1 MTTAMTDD
9 KNNDNNAD
17 NNSAFDDKICYKNNK
32 NTMTAMTMISMK
44 MMSTKNDANNQ
55 NDNRDDSINI
65 HCFLC
70 SIFFTL
76 YDAYSHSYKRVCLS
90 VIPSASLSMI

>member
-1 MTTAMTDD
+1 MKTATDD
-9 KNNDNNAD
+9 GNNDNDDSNDNNAD
-17 NNSAFDDKICYKNNK
+17 NNSAFDDKICHKNK

-70 SIFFTL
+70 SIFFHVFFHPL
-76 YDAYSHSYKRVCLS
+76 
-90 VIPSASLSMI
+90 

>member
-17 NNSAFDDKICYKNNK
+17 NNSAFDDKICYKNNEK
-32 NTMTAMTMISMK
+32 TMTAMTMISMK

-70 SIFFTL
+70 SIFFHVFFHPL
-76 YDAYSHSYKRVCLS
+76 
-90 VIPSASLSMI
+90 